1 MDEKNKQPEGQSKQS
16 DRLHNRKFLAFYIVA
31 LFCVVLVLIILSYL
45 SQVHSKDQL
54 SQLNQQLGEQTTVA
68 QGAQELSRLAA
79 EFPRQCRPIGGIRET
94 VDALH
99 REGIRCL
106 LVTSGPVQS
115 AQAFALHW
123 GLDAWD
129 GSHYGVTDGI
139 FDGALPGHIGD
150 RGKIQCVERY
160 CSQVGASLAEVTA
173 VGDGGTDI
181 PLFGR
186 CGCSIALNYGPEAE
200 GKATHYLRTDDLSHI
215 LPLVP

>member
-1 MDEKNKQPEGQSKQS
+1 MSSVTKVVCFDLDGTLIQGYDATSIT
-16 DRLHNRKFLAFYIVA
+16 LACTLNGRREEMLAIEEARIRGEFDWIAADYQKAA
-31 LFCVVLVLIILSYL
+31 LLKGLP
-45 SQVHSKDQL
+45 
-54 SQLNQQLGEQTTVA
+54 
-68 QGAQELSRLAA
+68 LSRLAA